1 MSSDIHHRSIP
12 WLGRIDNVYAGRAT
26 TPRSN
31 CPYRLLPGIDK
42 NVSSVSPLPDLK
54 VDGVDSGHQVKCHG
68 LSVSVL
74 IAGACSEDCGY
85 EKNARML
92 RIERDDQVGT
102 ARIVLRGCRSTYRL
116 GITDRCRIID
126 RSTYRVIC
134 RLGCQADLFAA

>member
-1 MSSDIHHRSIP
+1 MSSDIHHRCIP

-31 CPYRLLPGIDK
+31 CPYRLLPGIDE
-42 NVSSVSPLPDLK
+42 NVSSVSPLSDLK
-54 VDGVDSGHQVKCHG
+54 VNGVDSGHQVKCHG

-74 IAGACSEDCGY
+74 IAGTCSEDCGY

-126 RSTYRVIC
+126 RSTYRIA
-134 RLGCQADLFAA
+134 RRRRCQADLFAA